1 MGSHATNE
9 TLLLL
14 KQLDENKDKENDF
27 IFEENF
33 ELSLYIREELE
44 KMLKK
49 LESKQKFLITNLDIN
64 ENFTHSRRTAIQLK
78 AKEEIKMKIIRTR
91 RAQFEAVVSDLL
103 RKKPTLITKCEVLYG
118 SKGLLSKVT
127 NETCSEGSFEN
138 TCGRKAIPMLIVK
151 SVIFRKEYS
160 RQTYGREAFQVF
172 VAFM

>member
-1 MGSHATNE
+1 
-9 TLLLL
+9 
-14 KQLDENKDKENDF
+14 
-27 IFEENF
+27 
-33 ELSLYIREELE
+33 
-44 KMLKK
+44 MLKK

-118 SKGLLSKVT
+118 SKGLLSNQWQSDKVT

-151 SVIFRKEYS
+151 SVIFRKKYS
-160 RQTYGREAFQVF
+160 R
-172 VAFM
+172 